1 MREVLQVFPAQGPTP
16 THDITHCV
24 QHRFVT
30 DQPRLMN
37 LAVVLLPPQL
47 AHNRT
52 HGPSGHGLAEHR
64 RVEDRQMV
72 RLAVV
77 EEFVK
82 LLCWHIRETFA
93 QLSRYVVS

>member
-30 DQPRLMN
+30 DQPRLM
-37 LAVVLLPPQL
+37 
-47 AHNRT
+47 NRT